1 MSITNKDEQLVV
13 EHGTWRRRQKQPD
26 DEILQKV
33 PQGDY
38 TVQQPTTIWTQNLA
52 RKNFYGSA
60 SVGPNP
66 FAKTSGMTQTADQ
79 TKAVV
84 GYAGNIDFD
93 READRTK
100 LKEHTLSWVQKAEK
114 TLEK

>member
-1 MSITNKDEQLVV
+1 
-13 EHGTWRRRQKQPD
+13 
-26 DEILQKV
+26 
-33 PQGDY
+33 
-38 TVQQPTTIWTQNLA
+38 
-52 RKNFYGSA
+52 
-60 SVGPNP
+60 
-66 FAKTSGMTQTADQ
+66 MTQTADQ